1 MPDNIKVYRLHGW
14 KKVVLYPAV
23 LCMKLFANTLRIRLS
38 ERTKKFSRTHNYGAI
53 MAFWHQNLFLIWKLN
68 SLLKCRL
75 PMYGLIS
82 PSNDGAWLS
91 AFFSL
96 MGIGSVRGSSGK
108 LGLPAINELRKKL
121 KQGANVAITPDGPLG
136 PAKKFKNGISV
147 LALRS
152 KVDVFLFAIEY
163 ESFWTLNT
171 WDKFRIPKPFSKI
184 FIDYEKF
191 PYEDIQ
197 NLTPTE
203 ASLRFERALQLMEI
217 SQSKNR

>member
-1 MPDNIKVYRLHGW
+1 
-14 KKVVLYPAV
+14 
-23 LCMKLFANTLRIRLS
+23 
-38 ERTKKFSRTHNYGAI
+38 

-96 MGIGSVRGSSGK
+96 MGIRSVRGSSGK
-108 LGLPAINELRKKL
+108 RGLPAINELRKKL
-121 KQGANVAITPDGPLG
+121 KQGANVAITPDGPTG

-147 LALRS
+147 LALHSRA
-152 KVDVFLFAIEY
+152 DVFLLAIEY

-203 ASLRFERALQLMEI
+203 ASLRFERALQSMEI
-217 SQSKNR
+217 SQSKSR